1 MRRLTVL
8 LRKLEQERVFYRL
21 NCRSSSPARDEVI
34 AELQAR
40 FDHLA
45 GVPKT

>member
-1 MRRLTVL
+1 MVNRCFRVSL
-8 LRKLEQERVFYRL
+8 L
-21 NCRSSSPARDEVI
+21 AVI

-45 GVPKT
+45 GVPQS